1 MRLFN
6 LFLRRAGVRPTPVR
20 IPSSVSRFTVE
31 CPRDQLVQV
40 RKQIY
45 LGFEGAGLQVATLR
59 VDHAQEQDMARA
71 CVTVHCP
78 PELRPVLMSQARQL
92 SQYPGVRHVQW
103 GDRRHSV
110 LN

>member
-6 LFLRRAGVRPTPVR
+6 LFLRRAGVQSAPVR

-31 CPRDQLVQV
+31 CNRDQLVQV

-45 LGFEGAGLQVATLR
+45 LGFKGAGLHVTALR
-59 VDHAQEQDMARA
+59 VDHAQQQDMARA

-78 PELRPVLMSQARQL
+78 PELRSVLMSQARQL
-92 SQYPGVRHVQW
+92 SQYPGVRHMQW
-103 GDRRHSV
+103 GDRPHRA